1 MEVDFIVSKEK
12 QTLNNKTTECP
23 ICGKKFYV
31 SNGKYLY
38 KKQNKNGYTRW
49 ACSYTCYN
57 KLCLAIDK
65 SVKM

>member
-1 MEVDFIVSKEK
+1 MEVDFITSKEK

-38 KKQNKNGYTRW
+38 KKQDEKYCDSLYSKRIKSKYIKN
-49 ACSYTCYN
+49 
-57 KLCLAIDK
+57 D
-65 SVKM
+65 